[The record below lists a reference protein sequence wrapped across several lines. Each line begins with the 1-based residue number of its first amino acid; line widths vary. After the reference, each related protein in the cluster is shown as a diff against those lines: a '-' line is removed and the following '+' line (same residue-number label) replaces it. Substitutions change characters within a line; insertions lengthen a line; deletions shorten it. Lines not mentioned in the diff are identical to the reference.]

1 MKNNMEARKVIFEQK
16 QVHWFFFRLGVPYID
31 SYSIFLSIGLET
43 SEAYLYLACV
53 FSMQEWL

>member
-31 SYSIFLSIGLET
+31 SYSNKLGKHRSL
-43 SEAYLYLACV
+43 LA
-53 FSMQEWL
+53 SASAHA